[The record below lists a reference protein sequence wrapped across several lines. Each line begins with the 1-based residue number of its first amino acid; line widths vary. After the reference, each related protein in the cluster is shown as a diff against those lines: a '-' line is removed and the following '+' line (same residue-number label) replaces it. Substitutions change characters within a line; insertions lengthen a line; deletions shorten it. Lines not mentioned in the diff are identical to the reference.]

1 MLWMA
6 DIEKRGVYYWFGS
19 GNIQHVQHGLK
30 VRINSNLQHN
40 INITTY

>member
-1 MLWMA
+1 M
-6 DIEKRGVYYWFGS
+6 DGGYRKKGVYYWFGS
-19 GNIQHVQHGLK
+19 GNIQHGLK

>member
-19 GNIQHVQHGLK
+19 GNIHVQHGLK
-30 VRINSNLQHN
+30 VRINSNLQRN